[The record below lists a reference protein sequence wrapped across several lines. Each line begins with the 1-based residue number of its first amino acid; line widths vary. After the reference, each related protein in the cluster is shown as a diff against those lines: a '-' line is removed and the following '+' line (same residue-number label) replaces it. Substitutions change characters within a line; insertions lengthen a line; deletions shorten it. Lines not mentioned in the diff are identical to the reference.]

1 MPRPSPL
8 LRTPQ
13 LLWAAVPVLALA
25 FVLWGDAV
33 RVARVGAVS
42 ALPGRAHPVDLL
54 DARSA
59 TGYAGG
65 GREIVVPE
73 ADLAAFNWIA
83 ETQQMIASGQARVRH
98 VDTENAPAG
107 RPVGSSSPYRWWL
120 GLVAWAHHLATGE
133 PLGISVERAALYADP
148 ALHVLVLLGVSVLVG
163 LGWGPRSMAVV
174 AMGLAGFYPL
184 AGDFLAGVPGCH
196 GLADA
201 LALVAV
207 LLALGGARLAGGSGD
222 APSGTGAAWFAL
234 SGVAGALGMWV
245 EAKVLVP
252 VVLGVF
258 IGALLSAW
266 AGRRSGVREPEALR
280 AARGWRI
287 WGYAGGAAVL
297 AAYLAEYF
305 PSEMGYLGLDA
316 VHPAHGLAWVCAAEL
331 VAFAWERA
339 PGTGAAPGPR
349 GWTRILLACAGLAA
363 VPAAILWTGSWSF
376 LVQDLSWARLSRL
389 PGSPVAASSWAWLVH
404 DAVTPAVGAAF
415 LSLVAVLPV
424 VVALLSRGTGAARR
438 GVLAVALGPVA
449 VAVAFAFRELAWW
462 GTLEATALAALAA
475 LFDEREGTG
484 WGIPRALSAAA
495 VLGAAGLGASG
506 LAPPRGLGSDL
517 VLTPRES
524 EALIERHLAHWLA
537 VRAGEPGAIAY
548 APPDMTPGL
557 WFYGG
562 LRGVGSLSPD
572 NRAGFG
578 AALNIAAALTMEE
591 AQNDL
596 AARGVRF
603 VIVPSFDPFFDE
615 FARRYLDPRFAG
627 RPNFFAGE
635 LRKLNLPP
643 WLRPI
648 PYQMPVGG
656 GFEGQSVMVFE
667 VVDAQ
672 APAVAAGRT
681 AEYLVEM
688 GDLDRAVAAAE
699 QLRRFPGDVGSL
711 SARIQ
716 VELARGD
723 TAGASRSLETLL
735 SRLDAGGDRY
745 LPWDRRVS
753 LAIVLAQAG
762 RADLARAQ
770 AGRCLKEATDPR
782 LRSLTTG
789 SLFNLLVIARALQL
803 DFADPVLRDLAP
815 GLLPGDL
822 RSRL

>member
-1 MPRPSPL
+1 MFEI
-8 LRTPQ
+8 
-13 LLWAAVPVLALA
+13 A
-25 FVLWGDAV
+25 F
-33 RVARVGAVS
+33 
-42 ALPGRAHPVDLL
+42 
-54 DARSA
+54 
-59 TGYAGG
+59 
-65 GREIVVPE
+65 
-73 ADLAAFNWIA
+73 
-83 ETQQMIASGQARVRH
+83 
-98 VDTENAPAG
+98 
-107 RPVGSSSPYRWWL
+107 RWL
-120 GLVAWAHHLATGE
+120 EDNCPPPDGL
-133 PLGISVERAALYADP
+133 
-148 ALHVLVLLGVSVLVG
+148 
-163 LGWGPRSMAVV
+163 
-174 AMGLAGFYPL
+174 
-184 AGDFLAGVPGCH
+184 
-196 GLADA
+196 
-201 LALVAV
+201 
-207 LLALGGARLAGGSGD
+207 
-222 APSGTGAAWFAL
+222 
-234 SGVAGALGMWV
+234 
-245 EAKVLVP
+245 
-252 VVLGVF
+252 
-258 IGALLSAW
+258 
-266 AGRRSGVREPEALR
+266 
-280 AARGWRI
+280 
-287 WGYAGGAAVL
+287 L

-331 VAFAWERA
+331 VALAWERA
-339 PGTGAAPGPR
+339 PGTKAGMGTRGVMRVLAAG
-349 GWTRILLACAGLAA
+349 AGLAA

-389 PGSPVAASSWAWLVH
+389 PGAPVAASSWAWLQH
-404 DAVTPAVGAAF
+404 DAVTSVVGAAF
-415 LSLVAVLPV
+415 LPLVATLAVLG
-424 VVALLSRGTGAARR
+424 ALLSRGTGAGRR

-449 VAVAFAFRELAWW
+449 VAAVFAFRELAWW
-462 GTLEATALAALAA
+462 GTLEAAALAALAA
-475 LFDEREGTG
+475 FFDDRDGKG
-484 WGIPRALSAAA
+484 WGILRPLAAAA
-495 VLGAAGLGASG
+495 VLGAAGLGTAE
-506 LAPPRGLGSDL
+506 LIPPRGRGSDL
-517 VLTPRES
+517 VLTSRES

-537 VRAGEPGAIAY
+537 VRAGEPGAITY

-596 AARGVRF
+596 SARGVRF
-603 VIVPSFDPFFDE
+603 VVVPSFDPFFDE

-643 WLRPI
+643 WLRPV

-688 GDLDRAVAAAE
+688 GDLDRAGAAAE
-699 QLRRFPGDVGSL
+699 QLRRFPGDVGAL

-716 VELARGD
+716 VLLAKGD

-735 SRLDAGGDRY
+735 LRLDAGGDRY

-753 LAIVLAQAG
+753 LAIVLTQAG
-762 RADLARAQ
+762 RADLAKAQ
-770 AGRCLKEATDPR
+770 AMRCLKEATDAR

-789 SLFNLLVIARALQL
+789 SLYNLLVIARALQL
-803 DFADPVLRDLAP
+803 DFQDPVLRDVAP
-815 GLLPGDL
+815 DLLPGDL